1 MALSD
6 PNYFRKQNYRNHKVQ
21 TEKQPTKA
29 EILEAENNRLYREL
43 LEEEKQLNEISELHN
58 ERFIQATN

>member
-6 PNYFRKQNYRNHKVQ
+6 PNYFRKQNYRNQKVQ

-43 LEEEKQLNEISELHN
+43 LEEEKQLNETSN
-58 ERFIQATN
+58 NGS